1 MQERTDHKSA
11 ADIFKML
18 LPSLTVLI
26 VFSCVLFG
34 KGIFPFGTK
43 TIDYYDMG
51 QINAP
56 LYYHAWDW
64 LHGRSALF
72 FDWYINE
79 GQNIAMAA
87 SNQWN
92 LSPFILFFLL
102 VPRLYLMRF
111 LSIYIGL
118 HLIGMTA
125 AMQYFLY
132 RLTPHTSGYFR
143 GIFAVAYGLCG
154 YTLTHYTTPTFLD
167 TAVFIPLLILQLFVL
182 LKEGRYRGYSFMLA
196 LSLIISYYLGVID
209 LIYILIVS
217 GAYLILLCDRE
228 QCADRA
234 GKLVL
239 GTAAG
244 AVMSAV
250 VTVPVFFSLMK
261 SSRISSNYDSSFKEM
276 VMTIL
281 RAIGA
286 DQYYVKFWQLFAMEA
301 AIVIIIM
308 GLIRFFK
315 NEKKETTFAFIFFFA
330 PCALIPFESINL
342 IWHLGS
348 YFHYPIRCGYLIP
361 FSLLAVASYFAGKLW
376 HLSRFTYEKTLL
388 WQLAAALLSAA
399 AAAGSLVFF
408 FRHEVW
414 QVEGLFKIWVM
425 FAGLFAVI
433 YVVIFA
439 VKAVPKGIF
448 IWFMLAEVIV
458 GAAVGYGKPHIYDK
472 FFSDPEQSGE
482 YVEASLILKE
492 MLPIE
497 ESRLYRVQNPDTSLN
512 ANYGMIMRRATVCG
526 WAQTLSRPVQKGAE
540 DLGYSTH
547 FMRILDSGGTIFTDA
562 LLGVKESIAAV
573 PAAEATSL
581 YEKKSDYGEYGLYT
595 MKYPL
600 PYVNLVSESDLP
612 GGEAE
617 LDIVGLHNAFY
628 AALTRGTGGELTA
641 SEADGFASWLYRGG
655 DESGGGDE
663 GDDSDAGDGED
674 RAEAADN
681 KITENIAGHKLLYL
695 RKGEAEELTVNG
707 ESVPVPS
714 ISELENLKY
723 PAWFNS
729 NLIFLGEFDDE
740 EVVIGCPEKS
750 EIFSLDADMLAEL
763 SELLAR
769 TEEKTGGDS
778 LLAAGNEKMSFD
790 IQVEGGEKLAILP
803 VNPDEYTGIKV
814 NGQAVE
820 GRAVSGMLTGVP
832 VTEGENFVEISFLP
846 KGQTAGIAISL
857 VMLLMMLLLYMK
869 ESQLQPM
876 FTAIGKPSFALVR
889 VLWIISVALIYLVPI
904 AAFVIHQIVKRLF

>member
-1 MQERTDHKSA
+1 MQERTDNRSPSE
-11 ADIFKML
+11 IFKML
-18 LPSLTVLI
+18 LPSLTVFVIFL
-26 VFSCVLFG
+26 CVLFG
-34 KGIFPFGTK
+34 KGIFPFGTN

-92 LSPFILFFLL
+92 LSPFILLFLF

-111 LSIYIGL
+111 LSLYIGL
-118 HLIGMTA
+118 HLVGMTA

-132 RLTPHTSGYFR
+132 RMTPYTSRVFR
-143 GIFAVAYGLCG
+143 GMFAIGYGLCG

-167 TAVFIPLLILQLFVL
+167 TAVFLPILVLELFVL

-196 LSLIISYYLGVID
+196 LSIIISYYLGAID
-209 LIYILIVS
+209 LIYILIIS
-217 GAYLILLCDRE
+217 GAYLLLLCDKEHR
-228 QCADRA
+228 ADRA
-234 GKLVL
+234 AKLVL
-239 GTAAG
+239 GTVAG
-244 AVMSAV
+244 ALMSAV
-250 VTVPVFFSLMK
+250 VTLPVFFSLMK

-276 VMTIL
+276 ILTIL

-301 AIVIIIM
+301 AIIIIVI
-308 GLIRFFK
+308 GLLRFFK
-315 NEKKETTFAFIFFFA
+315 SEKKETAFAFIFFFA

-361 FSLLAVASYFAGKLW
+361 FSLLAVASYFSGKMW
-376 HLSRFTYEKTLL
+376 HLSEFTYEKSRL
-388 WQLAAALLSAA
+388 WQAGAAVFSAVLTA
-399 AAAGSLVFF
+399 ACLVFF

-414 QVEGLFKIWVM
+414 PVESLFKIWVL
-425 FAGLFAVI
+425 FAGFFTVI
-433 YVVIFA
+433 YILIFA

-448 IWFMLAEVIV
+448 IWFMLAELVT
-458 GAAVGYGKPHIYDK
+458 GAVVGYGKPHIYDK
-472 FFSDPEQSGE
+472 FFSDPEQTGE

-492 MLPIE
+492 TLPIE
-497 ESRLYRVQNPDTSLN
+497 ESRLYRVKNPDTSLN

-540 DLGYSTH
+540 DFGYSTH
-547 FMRILDSGGTIFTDA
+547 FMRILDSGGTVFSDA
-562 LLGVKESIAAV
+562 LLGVRESIAQV
-573 PAAEATSL
+573 PSAEETYL
-581 YEKKSDYGEYGLYT
+581 YEKTAAYGEYGLYA

-600 PYVNLVSESDLP
+600 PYVNLISEADIPDAAS
-612 GGEAE
+612 E
-617 LDIVGLHNAFY
+617 LDIVGLHNVLYVALAKGARTD
-628 AALTRGTGGELTA
+628 AALKEDRGFAEWVYQGGGSGE
-641 SEADGFASWLYRGG
+641 EADGEEGTAS
-655 DESGGGDE
+655 
-663 GDDSDAGDGED
+663 
-674 RAEAADN
+674 
-681 KITENIAGHKLLYL
+681 KIRENITGHKLLYL

-729 NLIFLGEFDDE
+729 NLICLGEFKDE
-740 EVVIGCPEKS
+740 EVEIACPEKS
-750 EIFSLDADMLAEL
+750 EIFSLDIDMLEEL
-763 SELLAR
+763 SKVLWEN
-769 TEEKTGGDS
+769 ESKTGGDA
-778 LLAAGNEKMSFD
+778 LLAAGTHKMSFN
-790 IQVEGGEKLAILP
+790 INAEGTGKLAVLP
-803 VNPDEYTGIKV
+803 VNPDEYTGIRV

-832 VTEGENFVEISFLP
+832 VSEGENFVEINFLP
-846 KGQTAGIAISL
+846 KGQIPGAVITAF
-857 VMLLMMLLLYMK
+857 MLILMFILYMK
-869 ESQLQPM
+869 EEQLKPV
-876 FTAIGKPSFALVR
+876 FEAVGKPSYPVVRALW
-889 VLWIISVALIYLVPI
+889 VLAVVLIYIVPI